1 MVVTGL
7 EALKLTGDITLQ
19 AIPCD
24 ETYRHDNPDE
34 AASLKDAPE
43 EKWLRLFPNIIE
55 GTMQQQT
62 EDDPENH
69 FDDLTL
75 TRVQRQNT
83 SVTGRTYALSLEST
97 NARLEAMIAG
107 VPNPLTADLT
117 NGVEVS
123 LFANNDP
130 YIDAGFRLRVYDK
143 KKGLVQTMYFYGYV
157 RADGEKVYNGKLQR
171 PQLTLEVAAS
181 VHNKTIF
188 TEVVAGSSAGA

>member
-1 MVVTGL
+1 MTGL
-7 EALKLTGDITLQ
+7 EALKITGDITLQ

-24 ETYRHDNPDE
+24 ETFRHDNTDE
-34 AASLKDAPE
+34 GASLKDAPE

-55 GTMQQQT
+55 GSMSQQT

-83 SVTGRTYALSLEST
+83 TVIGRTYALSLEST
-97 NARLEAMIAG
+97 NARIEAMIAG
-107 VPNPLTADLT
+107 VPNPLTADLS
-117 NGVEVS
+117 NGVEVP
-123 LFANNDP
+123 LFTNNDP

-143 KKGLVQTMYFYGYV
+143 RKGLIQTAYFYGSI
-157 RADGEKVYNGKLQR
+157 RADGEKAYNGKLQR
-171 PQLTLEVAAS
+171 PQLTLEVSAS

-188 TEVVAGSSAGA
+188 TEVVAGSAGA

>member
-1 MVVTGL
+1 MTGL
-7 EALKLTGDITLQ
+7 EALKITGDITLQ

-24 ETYRHDNPDE
+24 ETFRHDNTEE

-55 GTMQQQT
+55 GSMSQQT

-83 SVTGRTYALSLEST
+83 TVIGRTYALSLEST
-97 NARLEAMIAG
+97 NARIEAMIAG
-107 VPNPLTADLT
+107 VPNPLTADLS
-117 NGVEVS
+117 NGVEVP
-123 LFANNDP
+123 LFTNNDP

-143 KKGLVQTMYFYGYV
+143 RKGLIQTAYFYGSI
-157 RADGEKVYNGKLQR
+157 RADGEKQYNGKLQR
-171 PQLTLEVAAS
+171 PQLTLEVSAS

-188 TEVVAGSSAGA
+188 TEVVAGSAGA

>member
-1 MVVTGL
+1 MTGL
-7 EALKLTGDITLQ
+7 EALKITGDITLQ

-24 ETYRHDNPDE
+24 ETFRYDNTDE
-34 AASLKDAPE
+34 GASLKDAPE

-55 GTMQQQT
+55 GSMSQQT

-83 SVTGRTYALSLEST
+83 TVIGRTYALSLEST
-97 NARLEAMIAG
+97 NARIEAMIAG
-107 VPNPLTADLT
+107 VPNPLTADLS
-117 NGVEVS
+117 NGVEVP
-123 LFANNDP
+123 LFTNNDP

-143 KKGLVQTMYFYGYV
+143 RKGLIQTAYFYGSI
-157 RADGEKVYNGKLQR
+157 RADGEKQYNGKLQR
-171 PQLTLEVAAS
+171 PQLTLEVSAS

-188 TEVVAGSSAGA
+188 TEVVAGSAGA

>member
-1 MVVTGL
+1 MTGL

-24 ETYRHDNPDE
+24 ETYKHDNDAE

-43 EKWLRLFPNIIE
+43 EKWLRLFPTIIE
-55 GTMQQQT
+55 GQMQQQT

-69 FDDLTL
+69 FDDKTL

-83 SVTGRTYALSLEST
+83 TVTGRTYSLSLEST
-97 NARLEAMIAG
+97 NARIEAMIAG
-107 VPNPLTADLT
+107 VKDPLTVDLSK
-117 NGVEVS
+117 GVEVP

-130 YIDAGFRLRVYDK
+130 YIAAGFRLRVYDK
-143 KKGLVQTMYFYGYV
+143 RKGLVQTNYFYGYV

-171 PQLTLEVAAS
+171 PQLTIEVAAS
-181 VHNKTIF
+181 VHNKVLF
-188 TEVVAGSSAGA
+188 TEVFGDTSAGA

>member
-1 MVVTGL
+1 MTGL
-7 EALKLTGDITLQ
+7 EALKITGDITLQ

-24 ETYRHDNPDE
+24 ETFRHDNTE
-34 AASLKDAPE
+34 ETASLKDAPE

-55 GTMQQQT
+55 GSMTQQT

-83 SVTGRTYALSLEST
+83 TVTGRTYALSLEST
-97 NARLEAMIAG
+97 NARIEAMIAG
-107 VPNPLTADLT
+107 VPNPLTTDLS
-117 NGVEVS
+117 NGVEVP
-123 LFANNDP
+123 LFTNNDP

-143 KKGLVQTMYFYGYV
+143 RKGLIQTAYFYGSI
-157 RADGEKVYNGKLQR
+157 RADGEKQYNGKIQR

-188 TEVVAGSSAGA
+188 TEVVAGTAGA